1 MKEFFNSKKKVMI
14 RLNYNNLDQ
23 ETQERLLQQSKKEVE
38 QKYGNQL
45 LKYATQNQK
54 NYDALLEE
62 EAIRNLYNLK
72 FIFTV

>member
-1 MKEFFNSKKKVMI
+1 MI